1 MLIEK
6 TREITKQDIRR
17 IDSPRKNNA
26 KFLINLKNSAP
37 SQNTKLSNVQS
48 NFISTIEGLGMQL
61 IGDKHEEILKKS
73 KKILNMLKN
82 LEVGI
87 LSGDVTKNS
96 LENLSKMIS
105 KSNTEDEKLQQIF
118 DEIQLRAKIELA
130 KYDAI

>member
-17 IDSPRKNNA
+17 TDSPRKNNA
-26 KFLINLKNSAP
+26 KFLINLKNSEP
-37 SQNTKLSNVQS
+37 SQNMKLSNVQS

-105 KSNTEDEKLQQIF
+105 KLNTEDEKLQQIF

-130 KYDAI
+130 KYDVI

>member
-17 IDSPRKNNA
+17 TDSPRKSNA
-26 KFLINLKNSAP
+26 KFLINLKNSEP

-61 IGDKHEEILKKS
+61 ISDKHEEILKKS

-105 KSNTEDEKLQQIF
+105 KLNTEDEKLQQIF

>member
-17 IDSPRKNNA
+17 TDSTRKNNA
-26 KFLINLKNSAP
+26 KFLINLKNSEP
-37 SQNTKLSNVQS
+37 SQNMKLSNVQS

-105 KSNTEDEKLQQIF
+105 KLNTEDEKLQQIF

-130 KYDAI
+130 KYNAI

>member
-17 IDSPRKNNA
+17 TDSPRKSNA
-26 KFLINLKNSAP
+26 KFLINLKNSEP

-61 IGDKHEEILKKS
+61 ISDKHEEILKKS

-105 KSNTEDEKLQQIF
+105 KLNTEDEKLQQIF
-118 DEIQLRAKIELA
+118 DEIQLRAKIEFA

>member
-1 MLIEK
+1 M
-6 TREITKQDIRR
+6 QG
-17 IDSPRKNNA
+17 
-26 KFLINLKNSAP
+26 KFS
-37 SQNTKLSNVQS
+37 
-48 NFISTIEGLGMQL
+48 
-61 IGDKHEEILKKS
+61 KKS

-105 KSNTEDEKLQQIF
+105 KLNTEDEKLQQIF